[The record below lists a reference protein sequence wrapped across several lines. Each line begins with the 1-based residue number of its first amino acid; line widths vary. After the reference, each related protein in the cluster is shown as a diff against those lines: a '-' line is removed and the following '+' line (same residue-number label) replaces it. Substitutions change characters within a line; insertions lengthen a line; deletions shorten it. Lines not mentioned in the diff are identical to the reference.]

1 MLRQQLRPGRAQT
14 PAVPKRWD
22 PGVRRA
28 IRETT
33 RWLCRA
39 QDRSASTDGGVAS
52 HFDLGDGW
60 ANSYP
65 ETTGYIVPTMLE
77 CSRRLRDESLRR
89 RARHMLDWLVS
100 IQFADGA
107 FQGGRVG
114 TEPVVPVTFNTGQ
127 ILIGLASAVREFG
140 AEFTEPMRRAA
151 YWLAATQEADG
162 SWTAYPSPLTA
173 PGAKTYEI
181 QTSVGLLEAARVEAN
196 DGWAEAALANVDW
209 ALRLQTESGWFE
221 DCDHDLH
228 DQPLTHT
235 IGYALR
241 AVLEA
246 YLFSG
251 RQRYLDAA
259 RTTGNA
265 LVSVM
270 REDGF
275 IPGRLDQG
283 WQGTVNWACLT
294 GTSQIA
300 ECWLLLFEQTGEPSY
315 RDAALTA
322 NRYVRRTVRRFGPG
336 DVRGGILGS
345 FPAHGGYCSD
355 QLVNWAA
362 KFFLDTHFREADL
375 RDSDLGRRER

>member
-1 MLRQQLRPGRAQT
+1 
-14 PAVPKRWD
+14 
-22 PGVRRA
+22 
-28 IRETT
+28 
-33 RWLCRA
+33 
-39 QDRSASTDGGVAS
+39 
-52 HFDLGDGW
+52 
-60 ANSYP
+60 
-65 ETTGYIVPTMLE
+65 
-77 CSRRLRDESLRR
+77 
-89 RARHMLDWLVS
+89 MLDWLVS
-100 IQFADGA
+100 IQFANGA

-127 ILIGLASAVREFG
+127 ILIGLASAQGEFG
-140 AEFTEPMRRAA
+140 SAYTEPMRRAA
-151 YWLAATQEADG
+151 DWLAATQDDDG
-162 SWTAYPSPLTA
+162 SWSAYPSPLTE

-181 QTSVGLLEAARVEAN
+181 HTSVGLLEAARVEAN
-196 DGWAEAALANVDW
+196 DAWVEAALANVDW

-228 DQPLTHT
+228 DEPLTHT

-251 RQRYLDAA
+251 RHRYLDAA

-270 REDGF
+270 RRDGF

-294 GTSQIA
+294 GSSQIA
-300 ECWLLLFEQTGEPSY
+300 ECWLLLSEHTGEPGY

-345 FPAHGGYCSD
+345 FPAHGGYCSN

-362 KFFLDTHFREADL
+362 KFFLDANLREADL
-375 RDSDLGRRER
+375 RDPELGPENDE